1 MKEEI
6 MGTHEILLILES
18 YIVRATIDNIEEIME
33 DVDNILN
40 SLQEEEYFSIKDEIK
55 KYLDILNPI
64 FIEKMKIEGKVKSFF
79 VEDIFDI
86 SSN

>member
-1 MKEEI
+1 